1 MGEITG
7 SGAMD
12 RWVCPND
19 RHLALR
25 AKYVYTQLPLF
36 GFTTR
41 FVNVCIIF
49 YCLYISCT
57 CTLIG
62 RLNTKR
68 VLQDSPQ

>member
-41 FVNVCIIF
+41 
-49 YCLYISCT
+49 YLMKS
-57 CTLIG
+57 
-62 RLNTKR
+62 
-68 VLQDSPQ
+68 D